1 MPSFDI
7 LTNLKI
13 QTYFQNEREF
23 NGVYSRN
30 NFFKM
35 KDGAYVINLYEYK
48 SIETHRILLHVNDD
62 NVTYF
67 NNFGVQDIPRE
78 I

>member
-1 MPSFDI
+1 MTFFDL

-13 QTYFQNEREF
+13 QTYFQNERKF
-23 NGVYSRN
+23 NGVYSRSN
-30 NFFKM
+30 LFKM
-35 KDGAYVINLYEYK
+35 KDGAYLINLHEYK
-48 SIETHRILLHVNDD
+48 SIETHWILFHVNDD

-67 NNFGVQDIPRE
+67 NNFGVEDIPKE